1 MYRVNQ
7 PINPLQESKNAL
19 LGWVTDDK
27 IAVVVRTFGVVER
40 GTDSIVFRI
49 KIPVPMGKDTID
61 AIRYTTR
68 FDQDAQKEA
77 ILSGSNQSL
86 FFHRLGGDWVPSEAL
101 TLFQRNR
108 IAAGLMEFVLRWRLK
123 NRESILY

>member
-1 MYRVNQ
+1 MYWLNQ
-7 PINPLQESKNAL
+7 PISPLQESKNAL

-49 KIPVPMGKDTID
+49 QIPVPMGKDTID

-68 FDQDAQKEA
+68 FDQNAQKEA
-77 ILSGSNQSL
+77 ILSGSNQCL
-86 FFHRLGGDWVPSEAL
+86 FFHRLGGDWAPSEAF

-123 NRESILY
+123 NRGNVLY

>member
-1 MYRVNQ
+1 MYRLNQ
-7 PINPLQESKNAL
+7 PISPLQESKNAL

-40 GTDSIVFRI
+40 GTDSIVFRVQ
-49 KIPVPMGKDTID
+49 IPVPMGKDTID

-77 ILSGSNQSL
+77 IRSGSNQSL
-86 FFHRLGGDWVPSEAL
+86 FFHRLGGDWVPSETL
-101 TLFQRNR
+101 TLFQRKR

-123 NRESILY
+123 NRESVLY